1 MFRPCQKLV
10 KCREVMLIFLF
21 VTILL
26 VPTSISIFEGLTLN
40 YVNALNIS
48 NSSTSQNNI
57 TNSTVNE
64 KEISGNSTVIDS
76 ETSLPPES
84 DETGSIA
91 SLPGKCLGSALCPD

>member
-10 KCREVMLIFLF
+10 ICKVKLIFLF

-26 VPTSISIFEGLTLN
+26 VSISTSIFEGLGLN
-40 YVNALNIS
+40 YVNAQNIS
-48 NSSTSQNNI
+48 NSSTSPINI
-57 TNSTVNE
+57 TNSTGDE
-64 KEISGNSTVIDS
+64 KNISGNSTVIDS

>member
-10 KCREVMLIFLF
+10 ICKVMLIFLF

-26 VPTSISIFEGLTLN
+26 VSISTSIFEGLGLN
-40 YVNALNIS
+40 YVNAQNIS
-48 NSSTSQNNI
+48 NSSTSPIKI
-57 TNSTVNE
+57 TNSTGDEND
-64 KEISGNSTVIDS
+64 ISGNSTVIDS

-91 SLPGKCLGSALCPD
+91 SLPGTCLGSALCPD